1 MAVVRKWRVSKRVRC
16 SREKENE
23 NPIVVFAWGWKGEIL
38 WTQIRGLI
46 QISSLL
52 IQKMNGGLL
61 LIYGASIED
70 TFFCVQWSLS
80 CLVVKICKNVRKKKC
95 LHRIAPETFYF
106 LYRNGGHR
114 GTIISVFHVV
124 VMWPRLFIRFI
135 QTPIA
140 IQMFSLMWQSNK
152 ISWHTCLEQK

>member
-1 MAVVRKWRVSKRVRC
+1 MKRRMKIR
-16 SREKENE
+16 S
-23 NPIVVFAWGWKGEIL
+23 PTFFAWGWKGEIL

-52 IQKMNGGLL
+52 IQKMNGGLP

-80 CLVVKICKNVRKKKC
+80 CLVVKICKNVRKRKC
-95 LHRIAPETFYF
+95 LHRIAPETFHF
-106 LYRNGGHR
+106 LCRNGRHR

-124 VMWPRLFIRFI
+124 VMWPRIHIKAFHKIH
-135 QTPIA
+135 
-140 IQMFSLMWQSNK
+140 SNIYSYSNVFTDVAK
-152 ISWHTCLEQK
+152 